1 MSCQCPLTR
10 IFTALFG
17 FLRARLSPLFDRF
30 RNLEEEERKAKER
43 ERHPSS
49 HMTYNRLQALDGR
62 GYRQCYMEKI
72 REVASEVEQEEPHK
86 KQYWFGVPDAK
97 AKSSQTDAKGLP
109 LTSARVT
116 NTRLNALVQSIHEK
130 EEAERSGIDSEA
142 KQD

>member
-1 MSCQCPLTR
+1 MP
-10 IFTALFG
+10 AL
-17 FLRARLSPLFDRF
+17 LNVTYSYPQDLSDET
-30 RNLEEEERKAKER
+30 LEKR
-43 ERHPSS
+43 
-49 HMTYNRLQALDGR
+49 
-62 GYRQCYMEKI
+62 YRQDLIRILETI

-116 NTRLNALVQSIHEK
+116 NTRLNALVQSIHER